1 MPVHVE
7 DRCHT
12 DDLCHNIYNKM
23 MMNDDDE
30 LVMSFCTGNETMWKE
45 DKIKITEKS
54 GYIRGI

>member
-1 MPVHVE
+1 
-7 DRCHT
+7 
-12 DDLCHNIYNKM
+12 
-23 MMNDDDE
+23 MNDDDE